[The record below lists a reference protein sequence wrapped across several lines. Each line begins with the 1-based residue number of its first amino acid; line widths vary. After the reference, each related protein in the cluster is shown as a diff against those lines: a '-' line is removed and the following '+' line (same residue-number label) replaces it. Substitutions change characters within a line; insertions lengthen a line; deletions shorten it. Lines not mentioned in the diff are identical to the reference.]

1 MGKRQR
7 QPGER
12 GRRQEIR
19 STASGGLRL
28 ATGLLLLALP
38 LAVAVWAFGGYA
50 AKRERNN
57 ADQRL
62 VHNINQSVQQGYE
75 PAATTAQG
83 TANRIANKKEV
94 MRAFA
99 RNDRRAL
106 ARLQRTYAREG
117 ALLVPGAQIPP
128 APFAA
133 QGRAD
138 VLARGKTAGRVLVG
152 VLDRN
157 LARTLAEG
165 RPPGEVGFLV
175 GNRLITGTGTSTVAH
190 PPAANMPADLGSNRV
205 VAVKVPSQIRNAKLV
220 ALKSRETIENAAD
233 NAYWRV
239 IGVGLGLIGALLVIA
254 YAVAPAIA
262 RSRLSRQ
269 QRDQAERVLAHL
281 GDGVFVVD
289 HDGVVRIWNRAAEA
303 VTGLRATG
311 VVNRRAEDAIPGWAT
326 IAAFVPVSN
335 RPGEGD
341 GTANEETVPIDIDGR
356 ELWLSMVAVALEDD
370 TVYAFRDATH
380 ERRLENLRSQFVATI
395 SHELRT
401 PLASLHGAAL
411 TLREHDLP
419 AQTQDDLLAMIA
431 EQSNRLARLVEEILV
446 AGQLDSGSLSV
457 VSDAF
462 DPDELVRDVVAA
474 ARTRLGDETTIDIV
488 TPPVLPKVHG
498 DGERTRQ
505 VLLNLVDNA
514 IKYSPAGGRIEVKLT
529 TVGEWLRFSVRDEG
543 LGIPVGE
550 QERIF
555 EKFYRLDPDQRRG
568 IGGTGL
574 GLYICRE
581 LIRSMGGRIWVESEP
596 GHGTTASFELPAEPL
611 AAAV

>member
-1 MGKRQR
+1 
-7 QPGER
+7 
-12 GRRQEIR
+12 
-19 STASGGLRL
+19 
-28 ATGLLLLALP
+28 LLLLALP
-38 LAVAVWAFGGYA
+38 LVVAVWAFAGLA
-50 AKRERNN
+50 ANRERDN

-62 VHNINQSVQQGYE
+62 VHNLNGYAE
-75 PAATTAQG
+75 KYQKGRRHAQATAQ
-83 TANRIANKKEV
+83 RIAKRRDV
-94 MRAFA
+94 QRAFVGH
-99 RNDRRAL
+99 DGQEL
-106 ARLQRTYAREG
+106 ARLQRSYAKEDVV
-117 ALLVPGAQIPP
+117 LLPGATMGPP
-128 APFAA
+128 SLSA
-133 QGRAD
+133 QARVD
-138 VLARGKTAGRVLVG
+138 VKARGKVAGRVLVG
-152 VLDRN
+152 LLDANGARA
-157 LARTLAEG
+157 LAG
-165 RPPGEVGFLV
+165 QKPPGGVGFLIGKRLV
-175 GNRLITGTGTSTVAH
+175 TGSGTTVLPHQPRLNMPVNLPGNRA
-190 PPAANMPADLGSNRV
+190 
-205 VAVKVPSQIRNAKLV
+205 VAVAVLSELRTAAVV
-220 ALKSRETIENAAD
+220 ALKPHKEIEATAD
-233 NAYWRV
+233 RAYWRV
-239 IGVGLGLIGALLVIA
+239 LGVGLGLIAALLVIA
-254 YAVAPAIA
+254 YVVAPAIA

-281 GDGVFVVD
+281 GDGVFVID
-289 HDGVVRIWNRAAEA
+289 NHGVVRLWNRAAEA
-303 VTGLRATG
+303 ITGLRAAT
-311 VVNRRAEDAIPGWAT
+311 VVNRPAEMAIPGWKA
-326 IAAFVPVSN
+326 IAAFVPISN
-335 RPGEGD
+335 RPGDGD
-341 GTANEETVPIDIDGR
+341 GTSNEETVPIDIAGR
-356 ELWLSMVAVALEDD
+356 ELWLAVVAVALEDD

-462 DPDELVRDVVAA
+462 DPEELVHDVVAA
-474 ARTRLGDETTIDIV
+474 ARSRVGEETTIDVV
-488 TPPVLPKVHG
+488 TPPALPRVHG

-514 IKYSPAGGRIEVKLT
+514 IKYSPSGGRIEVSLA

-596 GHGTTASFELPAEPL
+596 GHGTIASFELPAEPL